1 MSSIRSHYQ
10 NNKSYPEEV
19 VPDISKSL
27 VGLHR
32 LRVLYNQF

>member
-1 MSSIRSHYQ
+1 MSSIRSHHQ

-19 VPDISKSL
+19 VVDKSTSL

-32 LRVLYNQF
+32 LRTLCNPF